1 LILNKKVIMKKIF
14 KLLLVICLVSGIALL
29 HGCKKKPDPPTLTT
43 AAVTEIT
50 VSTATSGGNVTADGG
65 AEVTAKGI
73 CWGTATKPVITGSKT
88 TDGTGTGAFVSSL
101 TGLTPN
107 TMYYVRAYATNSE
120 GTAYGNE
127 LSFTTSQIVVATLT
141 TTAASAILST
151 TATAGGNIS
160 ANGGG
165 DITARGVCWSTS
177 ANPTTADNKTS
188 DATGTGIF
196 TSSITGLLPGTLYHI
211 RAYATNVAGTAY
223 GNDLTF
229 TTLAVVPTLTTT
241 AASAITTTTA
251 ATGGNVTADGGS
263 AVTARGVCWST
274 ATGPV
279 ATGSHT
285 SDGTGTGSFTSS
297 LASLAANTTYYVRA
311 YATNS
316 IGTAYGNE
324 ISFKTG
330 QIVVA
335 TLTTTAATAITST
348 TATSGGN
355 ITLDGGGNVT
365 ARGVCWGAAANPVI
379 GTANQT
385 SNGTG
390 TGTFTSSITG
400 LLPGTTYHV
409 RAFATNSAGTA
420 YGNDITVTT
429 LAVVPSLTT
438 TAASNIDQTTASSGG
453 NITSNGGAA
462 VTARGVCWSTTTE
475 PVATGSHTS
484 DGSGSGTFTSS
495 ITGLTSGTRYYVR
508 AYATNSIGTA
518 YGNEISFT
526 SGSVVVPTVTT
537 AAISSPGIAT
547 AVSGGNVTS
556 AGGGT
561 ITARGICWGTSAN
574 PTIAGSFS
582 SDGTGTGAFTSN
594 LTGLT
599 AGTLYYVRAYATNS
613 AGTAYGSP
621 LTFFTL
627 LGDADGNVYHVASIG
642 TQTWMTE
649 NLRTTKYNDNADI
662 PNITDNTL
670 WSTATAHAYS
680 WYSNNSGY
688 KSTFGA
694 LYNWFAVNS
703 DKLCP
708 TGWHVPTDADFAT
721 LEMFLG
727 IASADVNNYGFR
739 GTTEGTEMKS
749 TSGWNTGNGTNTSGF
764 TALPAGYR
772 YFSDGTFQGQTTY
785 TFFWTATETDA
796 PRSWF
801 RRLDDTNAAVY
812 RGAVEKQAGKSVRCV
827 K

>member
-1 LILNKKVIMKKIF
+1 
-14 KLLLVICLVSGIALL
+14 
-29 HGCKKKPDPPTLTT
+29 
-43 AAVTEIT
+43 
-50 VSTATSGGNVTADGG
+50 
-65 AEVTAKGI
+65 
-73 CWGTATKPVITGSKT
+73 
-88 TDGTGTGAFVSSL
+88 
-101 TGLTPN
+101 
-107 TMYYVRAYATNSE
+107 
-120 GTAYGNE
+120 
-127 LSFTTSQIVVATLT
+127 
-141 TTAASAILST
+141 
-151 TATAGGNIS
+151 
-160 ANGGG
+160 
-165 DITARGVCWSTS
+165 
-177 ANPTTADNKTS
+177 
-188 DATGTGIF
+188 
-196 TSSITGLLPGTLYHI
+196 
-211 RAYATNVAGTAY
+211 
-223 GNDLTF
+223 
-229 TTLAVVPTLTTT
+229 
-241 AASAITTTTA
+241 
-251 ATGGNVTADGGS
+251 
-263 AVTARGVCWST
+263 
-274 ATGPV
+274 
-279 ATGSHT
+279 
-285 SDGTGTGSFTSS
+285 
-297 LASLAANTTYYVRA
+297 
-311 YATNS
+311 
-316 IGTAYGNE
+316 
-324 ISFKTG
+324 
-330 QIVVA
+330 
-335 TLTTTAATAITST
+335 
-348 TATSGGN
+348 
-355 ITLDGGGNVT
+355 
-365 ARGVCWGAAANPVI
+365 
-379 GTANQT
+379 
-385 SNGTG
+385 
-390 TGTFTSSITG
+390 
-400 LLPGTTYHV
+400 
-409 RAFATNSAGTA
+409 
-420 YGNDITVTT
+420 
-429 LAVVPSLTT
+429 
-438 TAASNIDQTTASSGG
+438 
-453 NITSNGGAA
+453 
-462 VTARGVCWSTTTE
+462 
-475 PVATGSHTS
+475 
-484 DGSGSGTFTSS
+484 
-495 ITGLTSGTRYYVR
+495 LTSGTRYYVR